1 MTDLIGRIL
10 DNKYRIV
17 RVIGVGGMGTVYEAE
32 HILISWHVALKILS
46 QEFVADP
53 DVVERFFLEATS
65 ASAIGHPNIVEI
77 YDVGR
82 EDDKTV
88 YIVMELLK
96 GTSLADRID
105 AETRL
110 DPTAAAAI
118 AVQVLS
124 ALCAAHGMG
133 IVHRDLKAANV
144 FLAVDSRD
152 RQEVKLLDFGIAK
165 IGRIGAPGFGLTQ
178 DGLVMGTPFYV
189 SPEQARGANDL
200 DARIDIWGVG
210 VMLYEM
216 LTGTLPYDGENY
228 NELLSR
234 ILLEEP
240 RPMLEIVPELPPE
253 LVAIVEKAMQK
264 DRNNRYASAEAM
276 LDSLTPFVAHAA
288 QDLLSSAV
296 LKTIKGIPVTPVPGG
311 GARRLSDPLA
321 DTSASDMLDTEVM
334 GDRSRARR
342 RRLLVSLAL
351 AVGLGVLLA
360 GITIGWLL
368 GDTDEAAA
376 EPAGV
381 VATVGADA
389 GVAAP
394 MAAPEEHVAIG
405 LRELPA
411 GAVIL
416 ADGGPEPIAVK
427 AKPEPIA
434 VKAKPE
440 EAAVEEAPEVVAV
453 EEPSEPRERRTT
465 TRKQAQQKPK
475 VAWAENP
482 FD

>member
-1 MTDLIGRIL
+1 MSDRIGRIL

-46 QEFVADP
+46 LEFVADP

-65 ASAIGHPNIVEI
+65 ASAIGHPNIIEI

-105 AETRL
+105 AEKRL

-124 ALCAAHGMG
+124 ALRAAHEMG

-165 IGRIGAPGFGLTQ
+165 IGKIGAPGFGLTQ
-178 DGLVMGTPFYV
+178 DGEVMGTPFYV

-216 LTGTLPYDGENY
+216 LTGALPYNGENY

-234 ILLEEP
+234 ILLEQP
-240 RPMLEIVPELPPE
+240 KPMLEIVPELPPE
-253 LVAIVEKAMQK
+253 LVAIVSKAMQK
-264 DRNNRYASAEAM
+264 DRDNRYASAEAM
-276 LDSLTPFVAHAA
+276 LDDLTPFVAHAA

-296 LKTIKGIPVTPVPGG
+296 LKTIKGIPVTPTPGGGESSRSTPVG
-311 GARRLSDPLA
+311 GARRSDPLA
-321 DTSASDMLDTEVM
+321 DTSAGDMQDTEVM
-334 GDRSRARR
+334 GDRSRTRR
-342 RRLLVSLAL
+342 RRLLVWPAL
-351 AVGLGVLLA
+351 AVGCGVLLA
-360 GITIGWLL
+360 GVTIGWLL
-368 GDTDEAAA
+368 GGADEAAA
-376 EPAGV
+376 EPAGT
-381 VATVGADA
+381 VASVQADA

-394 MAAPEEHVAIG
+394 MAAPEESVTVD
-405 LRELPA
+405 LRGLPA
-411 GAVIL
+411 GADL
-416 ADGGPEPIAVK
+416 PDDGGLEPIAVK
-427 AKPEPIA
+427 TTPEA
-434 VKAKPE
+434 
-440 EAAVEEAPEVVAV
+440 AAVEATPE
-453 EEPSEPRERRTT
+453 PQERRTT
-465 TRKQAQQKPK
+465 TRKQAKRKPE